1 MEYQISPDELARLE
15 ALKKEVLQKIL
26 TKEARERL
34 GRVRVVK
41 PELVA
46 QIELYLL
53 QLYQAGRIKTQITDE
68 QLKEMLKRL
77 ASGKEFRIIRR

>member
-34 GRVRVVK
+34 GRIRVVK

>member
-1 MEYQISPDELARLE
+1 MEYSITPAELAELE
-15 ALKKEVLQKIL
+15 KLKKEVLQKIL

-53 QLYQAGRIKTQITDE
+53 QLYQAGKIKNVITDL
-68 QLKEMLKRL
+68 QLKEMLEKL
-77 ASGKEFRIIRR
+77 ASGKEFRIIR

>member
-1 MEYQISPDELARLE
+1 MEYSITPNELARLE
-15 ALKKEVLQKIL
+15 ALKKEILSKIL

-46 QIELYLL
+46 QIELYLI
-53 QLYQAGRIKTQITDE
+53 QLYEAGKIKTAITDA
-68 QLKEMLKRL
+68 QLKEMLEKL
-77 ASGKEFRIIRR
+77 ASGKEFRIIR